1 MIQELAM
8 VAEIIAII
16 IIIILFP
23 LFCCFTGFAN
33 LDDFWIFLWLGKLV
47 GRPVYSRDFFL

>member
-1 MIQELAM
+1 M

-23 LFCCFTGFAN
+23 LFCCFMGFAN
-33 LDDFWIFLWLGKLV
+33 LDDFWIFLWHGKLV

>member
-1 MIQELAM
+1 M

-16 IIIILFP
+16 IITIILCP

-33 LDDFWIFLWLGKLV
+33 LDDYWIFLWHGKLV